1 MKKSLVIAAG
11 LSALVVGGAGAQTTC
26 RGGSPANADSVTAN
40 ARMQARDLFQY
51 LAPQIAQSLVG
62 GNVTLGQTST
72 VGGLGHFSL
81 GVKGTVLA
89 GSVPDVGNFPQ
100 CYTNA
105 QNSTPLPTKSQVLG
119 LPSADAAIGIFGGL
133 PLALTNVGGVD
144 LLVSASYI
152 PEVSPGGVR
161 VRTPD
166 GSLQLGYGARLG
178 LLSESILVPGVSL
191 SYMKRDLPRVNVF
204 ANTNNDTL
212 AVTGLKVKTTAW
224 RLTASK
230 SLIFFGIAAGVG
242 QDKFKSNVDT
252 IRANVAVPAGTVG
265 GVAVPVGTRYN
276 TAVVGPSQELTRTNY
291 FLNVSLNMLLA
302 KLTAEVG
309 QSTGGT
315 VSTFN
320 SFSGSQPAGARTYG
334 SLGLRFG
341 L

>member
-1 MKKSLVIAAG
+1 MRKSHILAA
-11 LSALVVGGAGAQTTC
+11 VVSVLGFNTVSAQTAC
-26 RGGSPANADSVTAN
+26 RNGSPANADSVTSN

-62 GNVTLGQTST
+62 GAATLGQTST
-72 VGGLGHFSL
+72 AGGLGHFSV
-81 GVKGTVLA
+81 GIKGTVLA
-89 GSVPDVGNFPQ
+89 GSLPDVSKFPQ

-105 QNSTPLPTKSQVLG
+105 QNNTPLPTNSQVLG
-119 LPSADAAIGIFGGL
+119 LPSADAAIGLYGGF
-133 PLALTNVGGVD
+133 PLALTNVGGLD

-152 PEVSPGGVR
+152 PEINPGSVR

-166 GSLQLGYGARLG
+166 GSLQLGYGVRLG

-191 SYMKRDLPRVNVF
+191 SYLKRDLPRVNVF

-212 AVTGLKVKTTAW
+212 AVTGLKVKTSAW
-224 RLTASK
+224 RLSASK
-230 SLIFFGIAAGVG
+230 SLIFFGVAAGVG

-252 IRANVAVPAGTVG
+252 IRANVMVPAGTVG
-265 GVAVPVGTRYN
+265 GVAVPAGTRYSG
-276 TAVVGPSQELTRTNY
+276 AVVGPSQELTRTNY
-291 FLNVSLNMLLA
+291 FLNLSMNILLA

-315 VSTFN
+315 VNTFN
-320 SFSGSQPAGARTYG
+320 TFSGAQAAGARTYG
-334 SLGLRFG
+334 SLGFRLG

>member
-1 MKKSLVIAAG
+1 MKRLFVIAAG
-11 LSALVVGGAGAQTTC
+11 LTVLGAGAAGAQTTC
-26 RGGSPANADSVTAN
+26 RGGSPANADSVTSN

-89 GSVPDVGNFPQ
+89 GSVPDVANFPQ

-166 GSLQLGYGARLG
+166 GSLQLGYGARIG

-191 SYMKRDLPRVNVF
+191 SYMTRDLPRVNVF

-230 SLIFFGIAAGVG
+230 SLIVFGIAAGVG

-252 IRANVAVPAGTVG
+252 IRASVVAPVTVVGNPA
-265 GVAVPVGTRYN
+265 PVGTRYN
-276 TAVVGPSQELTRTNY
+276 LAMVGPSQELTRTNY